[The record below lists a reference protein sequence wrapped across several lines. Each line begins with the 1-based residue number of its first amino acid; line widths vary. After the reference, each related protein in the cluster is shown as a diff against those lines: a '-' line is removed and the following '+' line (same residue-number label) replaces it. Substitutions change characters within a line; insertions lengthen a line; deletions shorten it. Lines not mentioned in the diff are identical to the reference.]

1 MWTVRLLMLEESDNR
16 KLNVTCALAAVWYV
30 VHGVFGKVSK
40 DSITLG
46 GAGAG
51 FVSTNKRNCHDG
63 T

>member
-1 MWTVRLLMLEESDNR
+1 MLEESDNR